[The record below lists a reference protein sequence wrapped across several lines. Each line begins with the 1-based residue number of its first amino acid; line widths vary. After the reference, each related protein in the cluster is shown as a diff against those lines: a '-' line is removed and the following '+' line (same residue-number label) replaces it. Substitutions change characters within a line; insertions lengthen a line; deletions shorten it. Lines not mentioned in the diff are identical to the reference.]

1 MLELKQVMI
10 IQSYSELRVFQA
22 AMDAAMGIF
31 HLSKSFPTEEKY
43 SLTDQIRRSSRSVCA
58 NIGEAWRKR
67 RYKAAFIA
75 KISDAETEA
84 CETQIW
90 LEFAL
95 RCNCLDEEKASDL
108 NERYDHILSQ
118 LVLMINDAEKWIVK
132 TTK

>member
-1 MLELKQVMI
+1 MI
-10 IQSYSELRVFQA
+10 IQSYSELRVYQA
-22 AMDAAMGIF
+22 AIDAAMEIF
-31 HLSKSFPTEEKY
+31 HLSKLFPAEEKY
-43 SLTDQIRRSSRSVCA
+43 SLTDQMRRSSRSVCA

-95 RCNCLDEEKASDL
+95 RCNYLGEEKVKDL
-108 NERYDHILSQ
+108 NERYNHIISQ
-118 LVLMINDAEKWIVK
+118 LVLMINDADKWIVK
-132 TTK
+132 TKK

>member
-1 MLELKQVMI
+1 MI
-10 IQSYSELRVFQA
+10 IQRYRDLRVYQA
-22 AMDAAMGIF
+22 AMDAAMDIF
-31 HLSKSFPTEEKY
+31 QLSKSFPAEEKY

-58 NIGEAWRKR
+58 NIGEGWRKR

-95 RCNCLDEEKASDL
+95 RCNYLDEEKINIL
-108 NERYDHILSQ
+108 IQKYDHILSQ
-118 LVLMINDAEKWIVK
+118 LVIMINDADKVIVK
-132 TTK
+132 DKK

>member
-1 MLELKQVMI
+1 MGEKCGESLLITKKRTMI
-10 IQSYSELRVFQA
+10 IQSYRDLRVYQA
-22 AMDAAMGIF
+22 AMDAAMDIF
-31 HLSKSFPTEEKY
+31 QLSKSFPAEEKY

-58 NIGEAWRKR
+58 NIGEGWRKR

-95 RCNCLDEEKASDL
+95 
-108 NERYDHILSQ
+108 
-118 LVLMINDAEKWIVK
+118 
-132 TTK
+132 